1 MQQSAFIFWAEP
13 PATGHRQ
20 VCLCGQLS
28 AGSYPTDRSDDRR
41 APICVVGLP
50 FSAEFYFLT
59 CGENDL
65 YLYAAAETAEQEQ
78 SGIYQL
84 PMAGGEPGAADR

>member
-1 MQQSAFIFWAEP
+1 MA
-13 PATGHRQ
+13 
-20 VCLCGQLS
+20 
-28 AGSYPTDRSDDRR
+28 
-41 APICVVGLP
+41 GLP
-50 FSAEFYFLT
+50 FSAEFYFLI

-84 PMAGGEPGAADR
+84 PMAGGELSAAGR

>member
-1 MQQSAFIFWAEP
+1 MA
-13 PATGHRQ
+13 
-20 VCLCGQLS
+20 
-28 AGSYPTDRSDDRR
+28 
-41 APICVVGLP
+41 GLP

-84 PMAGGEPGAADR
+84 PMAGGEPGAAGR